1 MIAVIQLLSSVIGI
15 LKFVLIASAIMS
27 WLMAFGIMNMNNQFV
42 ATVYSTL
49 QKLTEPMLRPIRRF
63 IPPLGGLDISFII
76 LILALYF
83 IDNFISYD
91 LPRYLGLY

>member
-1 MIAVIQLLSSVIGI
+1 MIAVIQLLSSIIGI

-63 IPPLGGLDISFII
+63 VPPLGGLDISFII

-83 IDNFISYD
+83 IDNFITRD
-91 LPRYLGLY
+91 LPGYLGL

>member
-1 MIAVIQLLSSVIGI
+1 MIAVIQLLGSVIGI
-15 LKFVLIASAIMS
+15 LKFILIASAILS
-27 WLMAFGIMNMNNQFV
+27 WLMAFGIINMNNQFV

-49 QKLTEPMLRPIRRF
+49 QKLTEPLLRPIRRF
-63 IPPLGGLDISFII
+63 VPPLGGLDISFII

-83 IDNFISYD
+83 LDNFIAYD